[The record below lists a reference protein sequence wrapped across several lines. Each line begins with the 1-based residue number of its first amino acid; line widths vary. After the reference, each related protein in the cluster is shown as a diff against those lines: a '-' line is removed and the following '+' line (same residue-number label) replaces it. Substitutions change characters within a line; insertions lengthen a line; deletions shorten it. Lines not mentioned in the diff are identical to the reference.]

1 MSFLQRGLD
10 HAKSAQPSLF
20 SGFHGGYQVFLQL
33 VEERHVFD
41 ILKVPDV
48 PMYIRK
54 QRLLNPGPA
63 PVLADLK
70 AVYGTDSDK
79 RIATNP

>member
-1 MSFLQRGLD
+1 
-10 HAKSAQPSLF
+10 
-20 SGFHGGYQVFLQL
+20 LQL